1 MALSLVLGERGALPE
16 GIGVRAACA
25 LDAVPEGFRLTMD
38 LDVRVPDLD
47 EDGFRRRRARALDL
61 PQHHARR
68 LDPASPG

>member
-1 MALSLVLGERGALPE
+1 MALSLILGERGTSPE
-16 GIGVRAACA
+16 GIDVRAACA

-38 LDVRVPDLD
+38 LDVCVLDLD
-47 EDGFRRRRARALDL
+47 EDGFRRRARALDL

>member
-1 MALSLVLGERGALPE
+1 MALSPILGERGTPPE
-16 GIGVRAACA
+16 GTDVRAACA

-61 PQHHARR
+61 PEHHARR

>member
-1 MALSLVLGERGALPE
+1 MAISLILGERGTSPE
-16 GIGVRAACA
+16 GTDVRAAYA

-38 LDVRVPDLD
+38 LDVCVPDLD
-47 EDGFRRRRARALDL
+47 EDGFRRRARALDL